1 MRPPTYRRLPTDRG
15 GNQPL
20 DSGPNPRYPGFR
32 GLGYLAPGAAGRSYL
47 ANTAGNVVSVVAG
60 ALSDVVGSIPVTQP
74 GPLAV
79 SGGTL
84 FVVSQGELT
93 TRSAESFNDIAPEV
107 KLTPA
112 GTLSGSNL
120 HITAKAS
127 GFSNIPAHNA
137 LFYNGTRF
145 LMDPQEEKS
154 FTGRESVL
162 HYTIAIP
169 QPEPSAYQPLTE
181 QFGTLEFKINGV
193 SCASQQVKAPA
204 VPYLG
209 LPLDSNGAGLTVAP
223 GQWVAL
229 SHYQGYS
236 LSSDEGLF
244 ATAVRY
250 NYNDEIRVFC
260 QFTTPGVYHFT
271 ATGEGTNP
279 TVIHGTVTVNA
290 YGAPASAVKTID
302 PAKGGVLWAGVAAL
316 EIPPGAL
323 PYNPGGYKVLFYSQA
338 NTYPVRDSVSDK
350 SLVYYFK
357 FTPEVT
363 LLNQDI
369 LVHMPQGSGSANPVM
384 AFYDSNIQ
392 DAFPIEYG
400 PDSTMAGYLTLK
412 LPAGTYPLSGAL
424 QTEATLLQA
433 ANLKAPASPSW
444 SRRGLNWLG
453 STGVWHAV
461 GLPNDKLV
469 TPRFVVLFNS
479 ADCPLSYAANLLDAL
494 ETGYIHFKGLGA
506 IMPSEPVVVKVAPWA
521 ASSSRPGVTPAFGD
535 LNNFYIL
542 INNVLTPEY
551 LQDTAVHEF
560 MHVLQKTNASTSGR
574 YMNPVWY
581 EEATA
586 IWAQYEVYPSHTGY
600 YTRDIK
606 PAWGEEWLRKGTPT
620 GTVWN
625 PKK

>member
-1 MRPPTYRRLPTDRG
+1 M
-15 GNQPL
+15 
-20 DSGPNPRYPGFR
+20 
-32 GLGYLAPGAAGRSYL
+32 

-290 YGAPASAVKTID
+290 YGARLPPLKRLIRPRGSVMGRRRRPGD
-302 PAKGGVLWAGVAAL
+302 PGGGVALQPGRVSGV
-316 EIPPGAL
+316 
-323 PYNPGGYKVLFYSQA
+323 VLFPGQYLSRSRLGERQ
-338 NTYPVRDSVSDK
+338 
-350 SLVYYFK
+350 SLVYYFR

-363 LLNQDI
+363 QLNQDLLI
-369 LVHMPQGSGSANPVM
+369 HMPQGSSAANPIM

-392 DAFPIEYG
+392 DAFPIEYS
-400 PDSTMAGYLTLK
+400 PDSTMAGYITLK
-412 LPAGTYPLSGAL
+412 LPAGTYPLSASL
-424 QTEATLLQA
+424 QNETTLQRA
-433 ANLKAPASPSW
+433 VNLKAPASPSW
-444 SRRGLNWLG
+444 LRRGLNWLG
-453 STGVWHAV
+453 TTGVWHAV

-469 TPRFVVLFNS
+469 TTHFIVLFNTS
-479 ADCPLSYAANLLDAL
+479 DCPLAYAVNLLDAL
-494 ETGYIHFKGLGA
+494 DVGYSHFQGLGA
-506 IMPSEPVVVKVAPWA
+506 IMPAEPVVVKVAPWA
-521 ASSSRPGVTPAFGD
+521 ASSSRQGVTPAFGD

-542 INNVLTPEY
+542 INNSLTLEY

-560 MHVLQKTNASTSGR
+560 MHVLQKTNASPSGR
-574 YMNPVWY
+574 YMNPVW
-581 EEATA
+581 
-586 IWAQYEVYPSHTGY
+586 
-600 YTRDIK
+600 
-606 PAWGEEWLRKGTPT
+606 
-620 GTVWN
+620 
-625 PKK
+625 